1 MSLKVN
7 LLVLISGILLLT
19 GTNAEAQFRQN
30 RTRPRTTTSSQTG
43 LNPVHEKTKEEA
55 QAALGR
61 GEFQRTI
68 DLTSSVIRSNSRDDV
83 AYYLRASAHAELG
96 LMKKDVKLL
105 RRGIAD
111 AREAIRL
118 KGRKNSIYY
127 IPYFY
132 GMTSLATLEDRP
144 EHAEVVVT
152 YATKVI
158 NQAGIK
164 EMDKAHLLY
173 QRGRANVVLQKQDE
187 AIADFAAAAKA
198 LPDQL
203 SFQLELADAYARV
216 GKSDKAIETF
226 EAAIK
231 SFPDLPVVYNNRGMF
246 LQRQGKPAEAIA
258 DFTQALELNPKF
270 YFALTNRGFSLL
282 KSGDATA
289 AENDLTATLKLNSN
303 QPRAYGLRA
312 SARLS
317 LGRIEEGIADH
328 EKSVELDPKNPI
340 AWADLGYARFFAGR
354 YADSVT
360 AFDQAIELDEG
371 RRYLNPWRYLA
382 MAKAGE
388 GDAAKE
394 KFTELIQADAAKRD
408 WIDHLLVFLSGQIDG
423 DTLIKSVNMQPSV
436 KTAQLCEAHFFIAEM
451 QTMTGETD
459 AAAEHFKLAIDT
471 GAKQLA
477 AYRGASFAL
486 KKVATSSGSN

>member
-1 MSLKVN
+1 
-7 LLVLISGILLLT
+7 
-19 GTNAEAQFRQN
+19 
-30 RTRPRTTTSSQTG
+30 
-43 LNPVHEKTKEEA
+43 
-55 QAALGR
+55 
-61 GEFQRTI
+61 
-68 DLTSSVIRSNSRDDV
+68 
-83 AYYLRASAHAELG
+83 
-96 LMKKDVKLL
+96 
-105 RRGIAD
+105 
-111 AREAIRL
+111 
-118 KGRKNSIYY
+118 
-127 IPYFY
+127 
-132 GMTSLATLEDRP
+132 MTSLATLEDRP

-158 NQAGIK
+158 GQSDIK

-173 QRGRANVVLQKQDE
+173 QRGRANVVLQKSDE

-203 SFQLELADAYARV
+203 SFRLELADAYARV
-216 GKSDKAIETF
+216 GKSDEAIKTF

-231 SFPDLPVVYNNRGMF
+231 SFPDVPVVYNNRGMF

-282 KSGDATA
+282 KSGDAAA

-354 YADSVT
+354 YADSVK
-360 AFDQAIELDEG
+360 AFDKAIELDEG

-382 MAKAGE
+382 MAKAGDGE
-388 GDAAKE
+388 AAKE
-394 KFTELIQADAAKRD
+394 KFAKLIQADASKRD

-423 DTLIKSVNMQPSV
+423 DTLIKSVNTQPSV

-451 QTMTGETD
+451 QEMTGETD
-459 AAAEHFKLAIDT
+459 AAAEHFKMAIDT